1 MEETWKVVGRFLTQ
15 KMVKLEFMRQVLA
28 SVWQPVRGVQVT
40 EIQRGVFLFVFFHR
54 TDVDYVLD
62 GGPWAFENNALVCRE
77 VPPNTLPGEIPL
89 NTIDMWVQLHDM
101 PLGYT
106 SQTVL
111 EQAGNFIG
119 TFVKHDD
126 RFEGAPWLTFHRIRV
141 SIPVDKPLRRRM
153 KLLKRD
159 KTTAW
164 VTFCYERL
172 HRFCF
177 YCGLMGHLYNFCI
190 KARDSSIPLE
200 RYPYGPDM
208 RAGGSRSAPRAVG
221 ESWLVPV
228 GGRPRPIEVDGGMTG
243 AAVVRPSG
251 AVPVRGRFVA
261 EEQVEATG
269 KRRRQAERDR
279 RGTEFEG
286 EDVIMQEGSK
296 NLSMAG
302 AAAQSRPSQ

>member
-1 MEETWKVVGRFLTQ
+1 
-15 KMVKLEFMRQVLA
+15 MVKLEFMRQVLA

-77 VPPNTLPGEIPL
+77 VPPNTAPGEVPL

-111 EQAGNFIG
+111 EQVGNFIG

-126 RFEGAPWLTFHRIRV
+126 RFEGALWLTFHRIRV

-159 KTTAW
+159 KTTTW
-164 VTFCYERL
+164 VTFRYERL

-177 YCGLMGHLYNFCI
+177 FCGLMGHLYTFCI
-190 KARDSSIPLE
+190 KARDSGIPLE

-221 ESWLVPV
+221 DSWLVPV
-228 GGRPRPIEVDGGMTG
+228 GGRPCPIETG
-243 AAVVRPSG
+243 TGVSGVVAARLNHG
-251 AVPVRGRFVA
+251 VPVQVEMDAG
-261 EEQVEATG
+261 EQVEASG
-269 KRRRQAERDR
+269 KRRR
-279 RGTEFEG
+279 
-286 EDVIMQEGSK
+286 
-296 NLSMAG
+296 
-302 AAAQSRPSQ
+302 